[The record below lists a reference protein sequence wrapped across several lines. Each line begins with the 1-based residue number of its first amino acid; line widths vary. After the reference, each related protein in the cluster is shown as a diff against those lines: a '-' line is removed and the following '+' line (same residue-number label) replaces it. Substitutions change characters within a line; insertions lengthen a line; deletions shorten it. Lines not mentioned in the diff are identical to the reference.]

1 MENIPSNV
9 TALETLMITL
19 GKNVA
24 TWAPGML
31 DEMLENENLILYPV
45 SDYLEWFS
53 QLDEMTQLQVK
64 EGPVAYIGE
73 LCKRAVELDY
83 TSDMTSRLK
92 PGILVCFPF
101 SPDEDYDVA
110 QPLLEN
116 IASTL
121 KNYINSHSSTDYNA
135 FLLYKQQFLSLDI
148 NGTTGWGKHRVI
160 LWL

>member
-1 MENIPSNV
+1 VENIPSNV